1 MNNILYSAL
10 IEQTIDQIELVKL
23 LIRNKYKIQNELI
36 DKWLIKI
43 CRQTIIR
50 NFESS
55 SLLNSLTENDFNL
68 EIITDAVN
76 SKFRFMKQNF
86 QVDCGFSSVILF
98 EQEDFLK
105 DFRTNL
111 TQIDKFYIDI
121 TIVYHLFLNLKSGFD
136 FNQQSCKLFLNDFV
150 VFKKESQINQINLLK
165 DESFTSLINNKNEL
179 ILIRNKND
187 LIKKKR
193 KEYANNK
200 LKSIIQVNYL
210 KKWKNLHCI
219 QVEKLIDQ
227 EINKLNA
234 EKILQKQTIDDEK
247 IVNFS
252 MVTSIKKHIV
262 DLKEMEI
269 NLTKMYNDSIENI
282 QNKINN
288 MKINVI
294 KQKNLINQLL
304 NEIECKQVF
313 LMNMNE
319 SK

>member
-10 IEQTIDQIELVKL
+10 IEQTIDQIELLKL

-43 CRQTIIR
+43 SKQNIIR
-50 NFESS
+50 SLESS

-68 EIITDAVN
+68 EIINDAVN

-121 TIVYHLFLNLKSGFD
+121 TIVYHLFLNLKNGFD
-136 FNQQSCKLFLNDFV
+136 FNQNSYKLFLNDFV

-165 DESFTSLINNKNEL
+165 DESFTSLENNRNEL
-179 ILIRNKND
+179 ISIRNKND

-193 KEYANNK
+193 NEYANNK
-200 LKSIIQVNYL
+200 LKNIIQNNYL
-210 KKWKNLHCI
+210 QKWKNLHCI

-234 EKILQKQTIDDEK
+234 EKIIQKQTIDDEK

-252 MVTSIKKHIV
+252 MVTSIKKHIL

-269 NLTKMYNDSIENI
+269 NLTKRYNDSIENI

-294 KQKNLINQLL
+294 KQKNLINQLI

-313 LMNMNE
+313 LMSMNQ
-319 SK
+319 